1 MDRIKA
7 VLVKYIPIEAVDKIA
22 EWIVLYKIHLNIT
35 KSRSTKAG
43 DYRSPRAP
51 KYIQQITVNHDLNK
65 YSFFIT
71 LVHEIAHL
79 KVWNNSKHLKLP
91 HGKEWKDEFGLLLSQ
106 FTGRNIF
113 PPELETVVL
122 KYIKNP
128 SASSSS
134 DEVLYKALRQFDEDN
149 DKKTLLDD
157 LSANTIFA
165 IQDGRRFIKGEK
177 LRKRYR
183 CKCLDSK
190 KTYLINGLTE
200 VFEVTN
206 N

>member
-7 VLVKYIPIEAVDKIA
+7 VLIKYIPSEAVDKIA

-91 HGKEWKDEFGLLLSQ
+91 HGKEWKDEFGLLLGQ
-106 FTGRNIF
+106 FTGKSIF
-113 PPELETVVL
+113 PPELETVVIR
-122 KYIKNP
+122 YIKNP

-134 DEVLYKALRQFDEDN
+134 DELLYKALRLFDEDN
-149 DKKTLLDD
+149 DKKTILDD
-157 LSANTIFA
+157 VPSKTIFA

-183 CKCLDSK
+183 CTCLDSK
-190 KTYLINGLTE
+190 KTYLVNGLME